1 MSLRVSWLSNAP
13 WSATGYGNQTKV
25 FTPRIKNLG
34 HDVAIQAFYG
44 HEGTPIN
51 WNGIHVYGRGFHP
64 YGQDIMAAH
73 AKNYKA
79 DIMISLMDAWVI
91 QPELLQSTKWVAW
104 FPIDHEPLPLRVA
117 ESVSKA
123 YKRIVYSE
131 FGAKMMKEKN
141 LDYYYV
147 PHGVETNVFKPID
160 RKEARTRMNLPQ
172 DKFIVGMVAANKG
185 YPPRKAFFENIAA
198 FAYLKEKHKDVILY
212 IHTYNGAQ
220 GGESV
225 NLLDYCRYQGLE
237 VGKDVFF
244 ADQYAYMIGYPDEAM
259 NDLYNSF
266 DVHLLVSMGEGFG
279 IPILEAQ
286 ASGCPVVVGDWTSMP
301 ELCFSGWKVSKKE
314 ANQTWTLMNAYQFT
328 PHVEAIADKLES
340 AYRQKDNE
348 VIRKNARIGA
358 LPYDADIVTERYW
371 KPVLDDIAKGLE
383 DNKKSTTN
391 AIKSLKAIRHEHK
404 WGQIGYYINGV
415 VYSPCT
421 GCYDALVGGEIVK
434 GAFDVDLG
442 ISLMDDTDGI
452 NKIVGYEIKHD
463 YKLDGLNLEGV
474 VIDIGAHKGLVSCY
488 IAKKYPKVKV
498 YAYEPV
504 KENYEALLKHIKL
517 NGLDNIIPHNLAV
530 TKDGR
535 DVEIFTDPQNNS
547 GGSTLYGSGN
557 VQKVKST
564 TLEDIF
570 KTYKIDTLDLLKID
584 CEGAEFEILD
594 TPILEKVKRLRG
606 EFHKGNGNANAL
618 LEKCQKIV
626 PDTVITLQG

>member
-1 MSLRVSWLSNAP
+1 MRISWLSNAP
-13 WSATGYGNQTKV
+13 WSPTGYGNQTRV
-25 FTPRIKNLG
+25 FTPRINKLG
-34 HDVAIQAFYG
+34 HEVAIQAFYG

-51 WNGIHVYGRGFHP
+51 WNGISVYGRGFHP

-73 AKNYKA
+73 AKNFKA

-91 QPELLQSTKWVAW
+91 QPELLQSIKWVAW
-104 FPIDHEPLPLRVA
+104 FPIDHEPLPMRVA
-117 ESVSKA
+117 DLVSKA

-131 FGAKMMKEKN
+131 FGQRMMNEKN
-141 LDYYYV
+141 LDCYYV
-147 PHGVETNVFKPID
+147 PHGVDTKVFKPID
-160 RKEARTRMNLPQ
+160 RKEARTRLKLPQ

-198 FAYLKEKHKDVILY
+198 FSYLKAKHKDVILY
-212 IHTYNGAQ
+212 LHTYNGVQ

-225 NLLDYCRYQGLE
+225 NLVDYCKYQGLE

-244 ADQYAYMIGYPDEAM
+244 ADQYAYMIGYPDDAM

-286 ASGCPVVVGDWTSMP
+286 AAGCPVIVGDWTSMP
-301 ELCFSGWKVSKKE
+301 ELCFSGWKVSKAD

-348 VIRKNARIGA
+348 VLRKNARSGA
-358 LPYDADIVTERYW
+358 LPYDADTVTERYW

-383 DNKKSTTN
+383 DSNKETIN
-391 AIKSLKAIRHEHK
+391 AIKKLKTIKHEHT
-404 WGQIGYYINGV
+404 WGQIGYYINNISHV
-415 VYSPCT
+415 PCT
-421 GCYDALVGGEIVK
+421 GCGDALAGGEIVK
-434 GAFDVDLG
+434 DVFDIDLG
-442 ISLMDDTDGI
+442 LSLTDDTDGI

-463 YKLDGLNLEGV
+463 YYLDDLGLEGT

-498 YAYEPV
+498 YSYEPV
-504 KENYEALLKHIKL
+504 RENYDALLKHIEL
-517 NGLDNIIPHNLAV
+517 NNLSNVIPHNMAV
-530 TKDGR
+530 TNDGR
-535 DVEIFTDPQNNS
+535 DVEIFTDPYNNS
-547 GGSTLYGSGN
+547 GGSTLYGKGN
-557 VQKVKST
+557 AQKVKST
-564 TLEDIF
+564 TLLDIF
-570 KTYKIDTLDLLKID
+570 SAYNIESLALLKID

-594 TPILEKVKRLRG
+594 TPLLGNIKRLRG
-606 EFHKGNGNANAL
+606 EFHKGNGDAELL
-618 LEKCQKIV
+618 LEKCKAIV